1 MLHHHITQLDV
12 EKLREMKTHD
22 LEEYLKEIGARL
34 RHLRAVTNEARE
46 LELEIGKEL
55 HSRLFLLA
63 A

>member
-1 MLHHHITQLDV
+1 MLHHHITEMDLA
-12 EKLREMKTHD
+12 KLTDMKTAD

-46 LELEIGKEL
+46 LELAIGREL

-63 A
+63 